1 MRLTQGMWSPLHLHP
16 EVTDNVKQ
24 MLASGIISPSCSQWE
39 APVVLVKKKQGGL
52 WFCVDC
58 RKPNDVIKVAY
69 PLPRINDALD
79 SLSHACWVST
89 LDLTSGYWQVEVDPK
104 DHH

>member
-1 MRLTQGMWSPLHLHP
+1 M
-16 EVTDNVKQ
+16 
-24 MLASGIISPSCSQWE
+24 
-39 APVVLVKKKQGGL
+39 VLVKKKQGGL

-58 RKPNDVIKVAY
+58 KKPNDVTKVAY

-89 LDLTSGYWQVEVDPK
+89 LDLTSGHWQVEVNPK